1 MPGIISFDYLS
12 HMAKFNRH
20 ITDVLEFQTR
30 LAEYTFTHNWIND
43 HNASGA
49 SWEAGHNQFS
59 DWTKVE
65 YNSILGYVHDEFATQ
80 DIVTFEESEN
90 GFGINWVEAGAVT
103 PVKDQGQCGSCW
115 AFSSTGALEGA
126 HFIKT
131 KELLSFSEQQLV
143 DCAGRRYGNLGCNG
157 GA

>member
-1 MPGIISFDYLS
+1 MPGVISFDYLS

-49 SWEAGHNQFS
+49 NWEAGHNQFS
-59 DWTKVE
+59 DWTRVE
-65 YNSILGYVHDEFATQ
+65 YNSMLGYVHDEFFTHETA
-80 DIVTFEESEN
+80 IFEESEN
-90 GFGINWVEAGAVT
+90 ASGINWVTDGAVT

-131 KELLSFSEQQLV
+131 
-143 DCAGRRYGNLGCNG
+143 
-157 GA
+157 